1 MLLHASARLHIR
13 HPAPGPAPLC
23 WSSTKIGWGE
33 RSSII
38 WGGVCVECIL
48 FWQCILCYNLA
59 MPILKFITYFLIFT
73 EHCRWDHYS
82 EDLGFLID
90 IITEIPQAFLK
101 DPGNQRP
108 RADNG
113 LTRILCSILHT
124 AALCALLSMI
134 TPPHLCT
141 SLSTCL
147 RDTDW

>member
-1 MLLHASARLHIR
+1 MLLPGCTSGIR
-13 HPAPGPAPLC
+13 HQALLPCVGPAPKLV
-23 WSSTKIGWGE
+23 GE
-33 RSSII
+33 KEVLLFG
-38 WGGVCVECIL
+38 GGVCVECIL

-113 LTRILCSILHT
+113 LTRILCSIPHT